1 MRKTKYMATAKIGK
15 QARTDK
21 SLRWHRANAYH
32 TMVAETSLDALV
44 RGCDIA
50 WNAENQT
57 VRNMHYDNM
66 VEATNRRIILAN
78 M

>member
-32 TMVAETSLDALV
+32 TMVADTSLDALV
-44 RGCDIA
+44 RGE
-50 WNAENQT
+50 ENQT

-78 M
+78 K